1 MNEYDVYVMYTCM
14 QYMYIHC
21 SLNASLL
28 HIVCSFEE
36 KPKKRKKHKVHDDAT
51 ERRDVTNRTTSAS
64 SHVVLNDVQLFIGC
78 CCFNANYVVA
88 SQKEDRRLAQLDS
101 IELML
106 RSIMRRDDIASASPV
121 PQRRPAY
128 HLPQREY
135 LSRSY
140 M

>member
-1 MNEYDVYVMYTCM
+1 MYTCM

-64 SHVVLNDVQLFIGC
+64 SHVSVLNDVQLFIGC
-78 CCFNANYVVA
+78 CCFHANYVVA
-88 SQKEDRRLAQLDS
+88 SQEEDRRLAQLDS